1 MERLI
6 LASPMQAFPANCSKM
21 YRAWQLRTLYRRLV
35 SNANTIIEGNKRT
48 WWSQVTPP
56 LKGISEFLIV
66 ARVIHTSRSSQ
77 PRIGT
82 GLKNR
87 ISVVFENLENS
98 STRYTDHRPAEG
110 FLPSYEIPLKI
121 QRDEP
126 LVSADVMSRDWTFCR
141 WRTRGAQINPQY
153 RVH

>member
-66 ARVIHTSRSSQ
+66 ARVIHTSKSSQ
-77 PRIGT
+77 PRIGI

-87 ISVVFENLENS
+87 ISVVFEKIRTQVNPLYGPSASGKFSSPVWNPTQNPARWATRICGCHVKRLDFLSLKNS
-98 STRYTDHRPAEG
+98 R
-110 FLPSYEIPLKI
+110 
-121 QRDEP
+121 
-126 LVSADVMSRDWTFCR
+126 
-141 WRTRGAQINPQY
+141 RTNKSP
-153 RVH
+153 V